1 LSDASLSVPRARA
14 APPGLPAGVTLA
26 CPDAAAYRAAASYL
40 GYLAPGLAH
49 LGAAALRV
57 EVRVMDVH
65 ELPAIEAGAAARL
78 TRDRYEVGRLGS
90 SLVYARAG
98 QGSVRIDP
106 ETAAVA
112 ICAAGRPARDPDLL
126 TSLLSIAFQE
136 IAAHR
141 GLFGLHAGA
150 VARAGAGYL
159 LPGSSGSGKSSL
171 CATLVRAGFG
181 YLSDD
186 FVLLSAADGQVRCV
200 PCFRTMTLDA
210 AWATRFPELQFVA
223 DLPAQPD
230 GKRAFD
236 PDRCFP
242 GARASQMSPTALLF
256 PSIAARPRSEL
267 RPISPRDAFR
277 RLLPQSRLSTAPRA
291 AEAHVRALE
300 ALVRSAPAF
309 ELHHG
314 EDFLRAPE
322 ATVRRVLET
331 LEPAPAAAEAR

>member
-1 LSDASLSVPRARA
+1 V
-14 APPGLPAGVTLA
+14 
-26 CPDAAAYRAAASYL
+26 SYL

-49 LGAAALRV
+49 LGAELIRV
-57 EVRVMDVH
+57 EVRVMDPR
-65 ELPAIEAGAAARL
+65 ELPAIEAGATARL
-78 TRDRYEVGRLGS
+78 TRDRYEVARLGS

-106 ETAAVA
+106 EAATVA
-112 ICAAGRPARDPDLL
+112 IAVCATDRPERDADLL
-126 TSLLSIAFQE
+126 TGLLSIAFQE

-181 YLSDD
+181 YVSDD
-186 FVLLSAADGQVRCV
+186 FVLLSAVSGRLSCV
-200 PCFRTMTLDA
+200 PCFRTMTLDV
-210 AWATRFPELQFVA
+210 AWAMRLPELGFVA

-242 GARASQMSPTALLF
+242 EGRASEMSPTALLF
-256 PSIAARPRSEL
+256 PSIAARPRSAL
-267 RPISPRDAFR
+267 RPISAGDAFR
-277 RLLPQSRLSTAPRA
+277 RLLPQSRFSAAPRA

-300 ALVRSAPAF
+300 VLVRSAPAF

-322 ATVRRVLET
+322 ATLRRVLEA
-331 LEPAPAAAEAR
+331 LDPAPAGAEAR

>member
-1 LSDASLSVPRARA
+1 LSQASPSAPRGLA
-14 APPGLPAGVTLA
+14 APPVPPAGLTLVCA
-26 CPDAAAYRAAASYL
+26 DAAARRAASSYL

-49 LGAAALRV
+49 LGASLRV
-57 EVRVMDVH
+57 EIQVMDPRA
-65 ELPAIEAGAAARL
+65 LPALEAGATARL
-78 TRDRYEVGRLGS
+78 TRDRYEIARLGS

-106 ETAAVA
+106 DAAAVA
-112 ICAAGRPARDPDLL
+112 IHATDRPERDPDLL
-126 TSLLSIAFQE
+126 TGLLSIAFQE
-136 IAAHR
+136 IAARR

-186 FVLLSAADGQVRCV
+186 FVLLSAESGRVRCV
-200 PCFRTMTLDA
+200 PCFRTMTLDV
-210 AWATRFPELQFVA
+210 AWATRFPELELLV

-230 GKRAFD
+230 GKRTFD

-242 GARASQMSPTALLF
+242 DARVGQMRPTALVF
-256 PSIAARPRSEL
+256 PSIAARPRSAL
-267 RPISPRDAFR
+267 RPISPGDAFR
-277 RLLPQSRLSTAPRA
+277 RILPQSRLSAAPGA

-309 ELHHG
+309 ALDHG

-322 ATVRRVLET
+322 ATLRRVLEA
-331 LEPAPAAAEAR
+331 LDPAPAGAEAR